1 MTQQELQDSTEDM
14 ARQAAKPES
23 AVSKVETYYASIR
36 EELEK
41 RHYGSYVMINIDTL
55 DYVIA
60 QTASMTHAKF
70 IEKFG
75 EDAHGWCTRIGV
87 SVFATA

>member
-1 MTQQELQDSTEDM
+1 MTQQWLPGSTEDM
-14 ARQAAKPES
+14 AGQAAKSES
-23 AVSKVETYYASIR
+23 AVSTVETYYASIR
-36 EELEK
+36 EELET
-41 RHYGSYVMINIDTL
+41 RHYGSYVMIDTNTL
-55 DYVIA
+55 GYVIA